1 MNAAGKERRHL
12 RKLHAWN
19 VSPREAIGIQQHL
32 VEHIVHCGEVK
43 ARFIAGVDCSFE
55 NAADGDAERGTIFA
69 AVVIWDR
76 NTGEVAEEAFSIMP
90 AAFPYVPGLLTFR
103 EGPAVLAAW
112 ERLRRKPDAV
122 IFDGHGIAHPRGI
135 GIASHLGLWLD
146 LPSIGCGKSRLCG
159 EANEPASE
167 AGSRSE
173 LRLDGHLIG
182 NLVRS
187 RSNVKPIFVSIGHR
201 ISLEA
206 AVQLVLGCCRGYRL
220 PEPTRLAHL
229 AGNRLRLHSRAN
241 YNNLST
247 SC

>member
-1 MNAAGKERRHL
+1 MKI
-12 RKLHAWN
+12 LHDWN
-19 VSPREAIGIQQHL
+19 LSPREAIELQKEL
-32 VEHIVHCGEVK
+32 VGSIVPLGESDVQL
-43 ARFIAGVDCSFE
+43 IAGIDCSFE
-55 NAADGDAERGTIFA
+55 KAADGDADRGTIFA
-69 AVVIWDR
+69 AIVVWDR
-76 NTGEVAEEAFSIMP
+76 KTGKVAEEAFSIMP
-90 AAFPYVPGLLTFR
+90 AVFPYVPGLLTFR

-146 LPSIGCGKSRLCG
+146 LPSIGCAKSRLCG
-159 EANEPASE
+159 EANEPALE

-182 NLVRS
+182 NLVRT
-187 RSNVKPIFVSIGHR
+187 RSNVKPVFVSIGHK

-206 AVQLVLGCCRGYRL
+206 AVNLVLACCRGYRL

-229 AGNRLRLHSRAN
+229 AGNQFRKKHKE
-241 YNNLST
+241 
-247 SC
+247 